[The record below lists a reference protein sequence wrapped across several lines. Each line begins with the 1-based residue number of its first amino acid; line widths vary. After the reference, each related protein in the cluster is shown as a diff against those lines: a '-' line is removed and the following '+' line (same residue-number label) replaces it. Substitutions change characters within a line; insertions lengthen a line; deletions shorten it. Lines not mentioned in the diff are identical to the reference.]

1 MSRRV
6 WKEFKRGRHLERC
19 WPFRQHSDPV
29 ELPPHGWFLHA
40 RNTRDVSSPIVI
52 SDSSPSQ
59 KHPVFLLFSTQLLF
73 LYCERNFK
81 NIGDEGLVPWAPAA
95 PPSASGVSGGLQA
108 RLWAEG
114 DRSSPRSGRRQGGL
128 SGGRPERG
136 GQEGAGRGGALR
148 SASSAACTAHR
159 CPLLLRSF

>member
-95 PPSASGVSGGLQA
+95 PPSAERRFRWAAGPALGG
-108 RLWAEG
+108 
-114 DRSSPRSGRRQGGL
+114 GRPEQPAVGPAP
-128 SGGRPERG
+128 GRPERG